1 MRALFL
7 NTYYLES
14 CNGLTE
20 ITSLA
25 YERKIID
32 IDDQ

>member
-14 CNGLTE
+14 CNGLAE
-20 ITSLA
+20 ITSVD
-25 YERKIID
+25 YERNIID